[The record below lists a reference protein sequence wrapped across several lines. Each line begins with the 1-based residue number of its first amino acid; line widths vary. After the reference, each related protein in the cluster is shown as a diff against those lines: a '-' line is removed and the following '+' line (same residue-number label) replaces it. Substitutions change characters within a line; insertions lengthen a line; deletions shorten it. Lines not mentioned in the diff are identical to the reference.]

1 MIVLSQIEQRRLET
15 TPYEWA
21 FVGGLFAEPDAT
33 ALMATFPRDHF
44 KTIRD
49 HDGEKGYE
57 YEARALISMGG
68 NAPAHANSLSAAW
81 RQLAYDLLSPEYR
94 QAVGQLAER
103 DVTSAPIEV
112 NVFHYGQGAW
122 LGPHV
127 DLRDKILSHIFYF
140 NESWNEADGGSL
152 AILRSANMTDK
163 AACVMPIVGNST
175 VVVRSDKSWHA
186 VAPVAR
192 GCQQS
197 RRSMTVTFYQAGS
210 ISTMWPPGDPT
221 PLHCYEEANDAGA
234 LYPTGVGRVWS
245 QLRNSFGRASDAQ

>member
-1 MIVLSQIEQRRLET
+1 MIVLSQIEQRTLET
-15 TPYEWA
+15 APYEWA

-68 NAPAHANSLSAAW
+68 NAPAYVNSLSAAW
-81 RQLAYDLLSPEYR
+81 RQIACDLLSPEYR
-94 QAVGQLAER
+94 RAVGKLAAR
-103 DVTSAPIEV
+103 DVASAPIEV
-112 NVFHYGQGAW
+112 NVFHYGPGAW

-140 NESWNEADGGSL
+140 NESWNESDGGSL
-152 AILRSANMTDK
+152 SILRSSNMTDK
-163 AACVMPIVGNST
+163 AADVMPIVGNSA
-175 VVVRSDKSWHA
+175 VIVRSDKSWHA
-186 VAPVAR
+186 VTPVAR
-192 GCQQS
+192 GCRRS

-210 ISTMWPPGDPT
+210 ISTMWPPGDAT
-221 PLHCYEEANDAGA
+221 PLHNYEDANDAGA
-234 LYPTGVGRVWS
+234 LYQTGVGRVWS
-245 QLRNSFGRASDAQ
+245 RLKLLRQIV